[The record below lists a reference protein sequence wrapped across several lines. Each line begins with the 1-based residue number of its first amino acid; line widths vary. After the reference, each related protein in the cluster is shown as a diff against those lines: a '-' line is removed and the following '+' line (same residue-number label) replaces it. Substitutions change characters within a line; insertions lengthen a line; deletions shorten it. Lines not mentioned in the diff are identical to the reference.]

1 MPSFSQ
7 LRASAEERWKP
18 EEGGEYTVCAVDVRI
33 GETKNGYPSISLWLE
48 VIDQG
53 PDSGERFWD
62 GTYLSAS
69 KRANNMAFAKLESAS
84 TQLNE
89 AFWAQE
95 PDDGSIISA
104 LMGSKLKVRTT
115 FEVNERDPENPWLRC
130 TYIPLEEAD
139 IETDF

>member
-7 LRASAEERWKP
+7 LRSSAEERWKP
-18 EEGGEYTVCAVDVRI
+18 EEGGEYTV
-33 GETKNGYPSISLWLE
+33 
-48 VIDQG
+48 
-53 PDSGERFWD
+53 WD